1 MNVQNDD
8 LAILYFGGNAFEF
21 LIKKDIKSLTVS
33 VTAF

>member
-1 MNVQNDD
+1 MTWQFY
-8 LAILYFGGNAFEF
+8 ILEETPFEF